1 MKKRVVAM
9 VLAATMA
16 VGLLTGCGGTKTPET
31 KPAETTEADA
41 KEETEKAEDTV
52 DDGQVYT
59 LNFGHTL
66 TEKDPFHQA

>member
-16 VGLLTGCGGTKTPET
+16 VGLLTGCGGTKTSET

-41 KEETEKAEDTV
+41 KGGNRKSRR
-52 DDGQVYT
+52 YC
-59 LNFGHTL
+59 
-66 TEKDPFHQA
+66 